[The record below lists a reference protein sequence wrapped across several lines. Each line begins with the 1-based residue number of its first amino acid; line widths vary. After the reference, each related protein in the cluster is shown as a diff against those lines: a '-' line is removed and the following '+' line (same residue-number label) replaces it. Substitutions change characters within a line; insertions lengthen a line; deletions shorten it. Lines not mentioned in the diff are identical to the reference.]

1 MALGR
6 MLGARLLQV
15 VIVLFAISLLT
26 FLLLSLLP
34 GSAAE
39 YRIGPLPDFSPQQR
53 AEIVARLTKQLGLNR
68 ALPIQYGIWLW
79 HALKGDLGLTT
90 EGEPVTQ
97 LLGSRLGATIELAI
111 AGLIPSIIASLL
123 LATWSFRTR
132 WRRGQGT
139 LQAVM
144 STFFVLPS
152 FWLAFLLVLAFSVK
166 IPVLPASGFTP
177 FSQSPV
183 ENMRHLV
190 LPAVTLAV
198 PLTALF
204 YRYFLAGLE
213 EAAMGDFV
221 VAARSKGISERAVA
235 YRHILPNGVLPAIT
249 IVGIA
254 TASLLSSLVVIESV
268 FSWPGLGSLLVQ
280 AVTEHDYNT
289 LVAIVLLT
297 AIAFVIT
304 SFIVDVAYWLIDPRT
319 RRAAAL

>member
-166 IPVLPASGFTP
+166 IPVLPAVRVYP
-177 FSQSPV
+177 VQSITG
-183 ENMRHLV
+183 RKH
-190 LPAVTLAV
+190 ATSCSACGD
-198 PLTALF
+198 A
-204 YRYFLAGLE
+204 RR
-213 EAAMGDFV
+213 AAH
-221 VAARSKGISERAVA
+221 R
-235 YRHILPNGVLPAIT
+235 
-249 IVGIA
+249 
-254 TASLLSSLVVIESV
+254 SLLSVLPGRVGGSSDGRFRRSRALERDLGTSCGISSHSAKWGAACHHYCGDRHSLFAEFLGRYRERLFVARARIPAR
-268 FSWPGLGSLLVQ
+268 PGGDG
-280 AVTEHDYNT
+280 A
-289 LVAIVLLT
+289 
-297 AIAFVIT
+297 
-304 SFIVDVAYWLIDPRT
+304 
-319 RRAAAL
+319 